1 VIFHSGIQTAIVDYR
16 SLHSSC
22 PSGNLHLAKRL
33 RQGKIKTAN
42 SRPGNNRV
50 LFFTQETSAINR
62 ERLNCAMKVLV
73 VEDEKLLSESILTCL
88 KQEGFVCEM
97 ADNYGSALLK
107 IESFDYDCILLDI
120 NLPGGS
126 GLNILN
132 QLKKNKK
139 MDGVLII
146 SARNSLEDKI
156 TGLQLGADDYL
167 PKPFHLSELVAR
179 IMAIIRR
186 RNSAGNNIIQFNE
199 LIIDTL
205 AKTVA
210 VNNKLIELTRK
221 EYQLLLYF
229 AYNKGRVIS
238 KNAIAEHLWGDETE
252 NTANFDFIY
261 THVKNLRKKLI
272 VGGSGDYI
280 QSVYG
285 MGYKFTG

>member
-1 VIFHSGIQTAIVDYR
+1 
-16 SLHSSC
+16 
-22 PSGNLHLAKRL
+22 
-33 RQGKIKTAN
+33 
-42 SRPGNNRV
+42 
-50 LFFTQETSAINR
+50 
-62 ERLNCAMKVLV
+62 MKVLV
-73 VEDEKLLSESILTCL
+73 IEDEKLLVESISTCL
-88 KQEGFVCEM
+88 KQEGFVCE
-97 ADNYGSALLK
+97 AAEDFRSALEK

-126 GLNILN
+126 GLDILS

-179 IMAIIRR
+179 ITAIIRR
-186 RNSAGNNIIQFNE
+186 RHSGGNNLLHFNE
-199 LIIDTL
+199 LVINTL
-205 AKTVA
+205 AKTVS
-210 VNNKLIELTRK
+210 VNEVLIELTRK

-238 KNAIAEHLWGDETE
+238 KNAIAEHLWGDDTE
-252 NTANFDFIY
+252 GAANFDFIY

-272 VGGSGDYI
+272 ASGCGDYI

-285 MGYKFTG
+285 MGYKFIH